1 MNDKTSI
8 KSFKKIISLVEQLRG
23 ENGCPWVKQE
33 TAKKHFEELK
43 KEIQEVEEAIENGDK
58 NNLEEELGDVLWD
71 VLMLIKIS
79 EDEYEFKVED
89 IIDGI
94 CKKMIRR
101 KPYIFGNEKANTPE
115 EAVKIWKRVKEE
127 EKSGQRII

>member
-8 KSFKKIISLVEQLRG
+8 ESLKKMISLVEQLRG
-23 ENGCPWVKQE
+23 ENGCPWIKQE
-33 TAKKHFEELK
+33 TVKKHFEELK
-43 KEIQEVEEAIENGDK
+43 KEVKEVGEAIENGDK
-58 NNLEEELGDVLWD
+58 DNLEEELGDVLWD

-79 EDEYEFKVED
+79 EDEYGFKLED
-89 IIDGI
+89 IIDVI

-101 KPYIFGNEKANTPE
+101 KPYIFGNEKAETPE

-127 EKSGQRII
+127 EKKSF